1 MTTNKSNSLN
11 KLNDGICYIES
22 KNLDGE
28 TSLKYKQ
35 CQNDIS
41 NFFSEEKEIIKIKGK
56 IDCEQPNEFIYEFNA
71 KMHIINMNH
80 NSVFSIDNNNFI
92 LRGCSLKQT
101 CYIYGVVVYIGHNS
115 KIMKNSPSARSKS
128 SKLESIMNL
137 QIITV
142 FLIQF
147 FLSILGAIL
156 FFVWHSNKDV

>member
-1 MTTNKSNSLN
+1 LNDCKSE
-11 KLNDGICYIES
+11 NDGICYIET

-28 TSLKYKQ
+28 TCLKYKQ

-41 NFFSEEKEIIKIKGK
+41 SLYAEEEEIINIRGI

-71 KMHIINMNH
+71 KMFLIQK
-80 NSVFSIDNNNFI
+80 NSFTTIDKNNFI

-101 CYIYGVVVYIGHNS
+101 CFIYGIAVYIGHNS
-115 KIMKNSPSARSKS
+115 KIMKNSPSARSKT
-128 SKLESIMNL
+128 SKLESYMNF

-147 FLSILGAIL
+147 TLSVLGATL
-156 FFVWHSNKDV
+156 FLIWHSNKDVK